1 MRAAAAAAVLSLVP
15 MRSPLADRLLLLAA
29 ALLFSTGGAAIKATQ
44 LSGWQVA
51 SFRSGAGA
59 LALLAMSREA
69 RRGWTRRVLP
79 VGLAYAATLV
89 LFVLANKL
97 TTAANAIFL
106 QDAAPLYL
114 VLLGPWLLGEPARR
128 SELGLLG
135 VVAFGI
141 GLFFLAQ
148 EKPIAT
154 APDPLRGNV
163 LAVVAGWTWALT
175 IAGLRWLSSR
185 GRGSAA
191 AAPVVG
197 NALAF
202 VASLPWALP
211 VSELSLK
218 DLAVILYL
226 GVFQI
231 ALAYLCMTRALK
243 RVRALEASL
252 LLMAEPA
259 LSPIWAWLV
268 HGERPAPLA
277 LAGGALIL
285 GACAAYALR
294 RVETS

>member
-1 MRAAAAAAVLSLVP
+1 MHGLI
-15 MRSPLADRLLLLAA
+15 ADRLLLLAA

-44 LSGWQVA
+44 LSAWQVA

-59 LALLAMSREA
+59 LALLAMSRDA
-69 RRGWTRRVLP
+69 RRGWTWRVLP
-79 VGLAYAATLV
+79 VGLAYAATLI
-89 LFVLANKL
+89 LFVQANKL

-135 VVAFGI
+135 VVALGI
-141 GLFFLAQ
+141 SLFFLAQ
-148 EKPIAT
+148 EAPAAT

-163 LAVVAGWTWALT
+163 LAVIAGFTWALT

-202 VASLPWALP
+202 LVALPWALP
-211 VSELSLK
+211 VLQLAWR
-218 DLAVILYL
+218 DAAVIAYL

-231 ALAYLCMTRALK
+231 ALAYLCMTRALE

-259 LSPIWAWLV
+259 LSPIWSWLA
-268 HGERPAPLA
+268 HGERPATLS

-285 GACAAYALR
+285 GACVVYTLR
-294 RVETS
+294 RPAAS